1 MKDNTIITK
10 EAVAVKLETRLL
22 QRLQQE
28 TTTTTTPT
36 KTVEGVRV
44 VRLA

>member
-10 EAVAVKLETRLL
+10 EAVAVKLEITTT
-22 QRLQQE
+22 
-28 TTTTTTPT
+28 TTTTTTPNT
-36 KTVEGVRV
+36 LEGLRV